1 MEKISVEAVLSSLKN
16 DMMGQEFK
24 YTDPTAENNL
34 CRIAIAVAEGE
45 YPITEFEDF
54 MDEQKLDKGITH
66 DCKLI
71 VRYGAHCIE
80 KYIKTRSR

>member
-1 MEKISVEAVLSSLKN
+1 MEKISIEAVLSSLKN
-16 DMMGQEFK
+16 DMSGDFFE
-24 YTDPTAENNL
+24 YTDGHTSENL
-34 CRIAIAVAEGE
+34 CRVAIAVAEGE

-54 MDEQKLDKGITH
+54 IDEQKLDKGITH

-80 KYIKTRSR
+80 KYIKIRS